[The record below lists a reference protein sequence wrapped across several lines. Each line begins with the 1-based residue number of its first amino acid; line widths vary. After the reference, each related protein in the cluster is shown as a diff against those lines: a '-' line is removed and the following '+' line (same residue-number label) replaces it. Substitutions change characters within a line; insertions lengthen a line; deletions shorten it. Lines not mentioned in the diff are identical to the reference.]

1 MTVVIACA
9 DLENVSLGGVSID
22 TCVCSLRG
30 GGSEVLFLVILLWE
44 FYNKFEF
51 SS

>member
-30 GGSEVLFLVILLWE
+30 GGVRGPIFSNFTMGIL
-44 FYNKFEF
+44 
-51 SS
+51 

>member
-30 GGSEVLFLVILLWE
+30 GVRGPIFSNFTMGIL
-44 FYNKFEF
+44 
-51 SS
+51 